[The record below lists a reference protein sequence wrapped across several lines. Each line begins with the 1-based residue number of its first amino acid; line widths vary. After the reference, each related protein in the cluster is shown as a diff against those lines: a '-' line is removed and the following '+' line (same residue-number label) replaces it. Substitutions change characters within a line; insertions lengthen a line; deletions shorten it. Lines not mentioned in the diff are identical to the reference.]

1 MNTLNRNI
9 ILINILLILINII
22 LNIITKLIIIT
33 NWFNVQ
39 IKKINLK
46 KLTL

>member
-1 MNTLNRNI
+1 MGTLNRNI
-9 ILINILLILINII
+9 ILINILLILINTI

-33 NWFNVQ
+33 DQPKIQ

-46 KLTL
+46 KLIL

>member
-9 ILINILLILINII
+9 ILTDILLILINII

-33 NWFNVQ
+33 NQPKIQ